1 MQTEANEREAF
12 LPDFCAGQSV
22 LVVVVGAELLAI
34 VLTLVGGL
42 YDDLSVARFARVSL
56 FVQWVALA
64 SAGVLC
70 LLKHWLSALP
80 RAWASTLVVAVV
92 VIATFVFSLAWRLA
106 LAWVVA
112 TTDPDYA
119 VWDQR
124 IWVHVTIAA
133 VITGVM
139 MRYFYVQE
147 QLKRKERAELNSRI
161 QALQS
166 RIRPHFLFNSMN
178 IIASL
183 IAVDPDTAEKVVE
196 DMSRLFRASLKE
208 AGHEVPLADELDL
221 CRRYIHIEQLRLGD
235 RLQVEWDL
243 DGLDQ
248 HAVTVPLLTLQPL
261 LENAIYHGIQPLA
274 RGGTVQVHAEVRDEM
289 VRLSVSNAL
298 PEQHSQHGG
307 NRMALDNIRHRLT
320 ALYGQRAR
328 VSARELDYRYEVEI
342 VYPNARARG

>member
-1 MQTEANEREAF
+1 METEEDNRETF
-12 LPDFCAGQSV
+12 LPDFCAGPSV

-34 VLTLVGGL
+34 VLALVGGL

-70 LLKHWLSALP
+70 LMKNRLSALP
-80 RAWASTLVVAVV
+80 RAWASSLVVALVV
-92 VIATFVFSLAWRLA
+92 VATLVFSIAWRLV
-106 LAWVVA
+106 LAWVLA
-112 TTDPDYA
+112 TTDPA
-119 VWDQR
+119 FAIWDQR
-124 IWVHVTIAA
+124 ILVHVAIAA
-133 VITGVM
+133 VITGIM

-183 IAVDPDTAEKVVE
+183 IAVDPDTAEEVVE

-221 CRRYIHIEQLRLGD
+221 CRRYIRIEQLRLGD
-235 RLQVEWDL
+235 RLHVEWDL

-248 HAVTVPLLTLQPL
+248 DAVVVPLLTIQPL
-261 LENAIYHGIQPLA
+261 LENAIYHGIQPLP
-274 RGGTVQVHAEVRDEM
+274 RGGTVQVRGEVRDDM

-298 PEQHSQHGG
+298 PDTHSQHGG

-320 ALYGQRAR
+320 ALYGERAR
-328 VSARELDYRYEVEI
+328 VRSRELEDRYEVEI
-342 VYPNARARG
+342 VYPVARTRG